1 MPDVDD
7 DRIRAYRE
15 GCANYARTDVEARAY
30 AITQCSMCDADGY
43 RGTAVC
49 DHVDHPAETTNG
61 RAAVHAVLADI
72 DARKAARRREPEPE
86 D

>member
-49 DHVDHPAETTNG
+49 DHTDHQAATFAG
-61 RAAVHAVLADI
+61 RAAVRTVLADI
-72 DARKAARRREPEPE
+72 AQRRADRQ
-86 D
+86 DQA

>member
-30 AITQCSMCDADGY
+30 AITQCDLCDYLGY
-43 RGTAVC
+43 CGVLVC
-49 DHVDHPAETTNG
+49 DHTDRTATHQAGIAKV
-61 RAAVHAVLADI
+61 RAVLAENT
-72 DARKAARRREPEPE
+72 KRRADREAQA
-86 D
+86 